1 MVEKD
6 LKITLVEVVKKKMLI
21 KELTKSDFVY
31 DRISENN
38 TCA

>member
-21 KELTKSDFVY
+21 KELKKSNFGY